1 MPYIGNPISDF
12 NVSTAM
18 LNTDS
23 VTSIKI
29 DDGTIVNAD
38 INDSAAIAKTKLAA
52 LEIVN
57 ADVNASA
64 AIAGSKISPTFT
76 TDGSFNSVS
85 IGKGNNS
92 VTACTVL
99 GENAL
104 DAANTGNNNTAIG
117 FNVLTDNTSGNACT
131 AVGYQALTL
140 STGNYNTAIGWGAMK
155 SATSAVDSV
164 ALGIGAGDA
173 ITTGNYNVCLGS
185 HAGGAITTGNNNVCV
200 GTEAGDS
207 ILTGS
212 SNVCVGRYTDPDT
225 NSRDTVVVLGYNVTS
240 HAADITFKVRADNGS
255 YNTQNSST
263 WSTTSDVRIKKDIVD
278 NTQGL
283 DVINQ
288 IRVRNFKYRTPEEI
302 AEGAPELAHLNLEG
316 IAIPKTEL
324 QLGAIAQEI
333 EKVLPEVVSDDDN
346 GVKDVN
352 PDRLTWILVNAVK
365 ELSAKNDA
373 LAVEVEQLK
382 SQLNN

>member
-1 MPYIGNPISDF
+1 MN
-12 NVSTAM
+12 
-18 LNTDS
+18 
-23 VTSIKI
+23 
-29 DDGTIVNAD
+29 
-38 INDSAAIAKTKLAA
+38 NDAQY
-52 LEIVN
+52 
-57 ADVNASA
+57 
-64 AIAGSKISPTFT
+64 
-76 TDGSFNSVS
+76 
-85 IGKGNNS
+85 
-92 VTACTVL
+92 
-99 GENAL
+99 
-104 DAANTGNNNTAIG
+104 NTALG
-117 FNVLTDNTSGNACT
+117 KEAVKTNTSGSRLVGVGNRALFSNTTGDYNHAFGDHALFACTTGTENVAVGFETLTTGTTFQKNT
-131 AVGYQALTL
+131 AVGHQALTL

-155 SATSAVDSV
+155 SATSAVDST

-316 IAIPKTEL
+316 IAVPKTEL

-365 ELSAKNDA
+365 ELSTENTALKARLDA
-373 LAVEVEQLK
+373 AGL
-382 SQLNN
+382 